1 MRYVMVPVPAEHVLD
16 VMRWVLFRAPDEDYE
31 TVARDAARVADF
43 MADADDLT
51 RSVLLRVAEAT
62 LTDEPLRLSDV
73 ATELDSEAQSIN
85 SVIRRANLVALGE
98 ERALIEIRF
107 ESAIGV
113 HGQTG
118 KVSFLGMRPHLA
130 RQVRS
135 VARANPPAGD

>member
-31 TVARDAARVADF
+31 TVARDAARVTNFMSEADE
-43 MADADDLT
+43 LT
-51 RSVLLRVAEAT
+51 RTVLLRVAEAT
-62 LTDEPLRLSDV
+62 MTDEPLRLSDV
-73 ATELDSEAQSIN
+73 AGELDKDAQTIN
-85 SVIRRANLVALGE
+85 AVIRDANNVALGA
-98 ERALIEIRF
+98 ERPLIEIRF

-135 VARANPPAGD
+135 ARPNPPAGG

>member
-31 TVARDAARVADF
+31 TVARDAARVANF
-43 MADADDLT
+43 MSDADDLT
-51 RSVLLRVAEAT
+51 RSVVLRVAEAT
-62 LTDEPLRLSDV
+62 ATDEPLRLSDV
-73 ATELDSEAQSIN
+73 ASELDKDGQTIN
-85 SVIRRANLVALGE
+85 AVIRDANAVALGA
-98 ERALIEIRF
+98 ERPLIEIRF

-130 RQVRS
+130 RQIRMS
-135 VARANPPAGD
+135 ARPNPPAGV